1 MESDLLT
8 GLQGGGKAG
17 RLQSLSVAVNAD
29 SLSSWFLPGVATVL
43 QGHGLLLDVVVDD
56 QDHTHDALKSGDVTG
71 CVTTLA
77 QAMRGCVAEPL
88 GVMRYRCMASPAL
101 VAQWSEPAAGGKAAG
116 PNRLAHRLLAS
127 PAVIFN
133 RKDALQDAFLAQ
145 HFKLKDALY
154 PRHFVP
160 AVDAFELAL
169 ELGMGWGMVPDI
181 LLAARAHRPPLQ
193 EVLPGCAV
201 DVRLYW
207 QHWTREPL
215 AAQRLTQAVK
225 QAARER
231 SCCRTRG
238 RRCRPHGRLF
248 LGGSCRS
255 RLGGSGR
262 SGGGAAA
269 AFSSAVHFLMCEFLA
284 APESFLSAAD
294 FAQAALGAAAASRM
308 HFFSK
313 LALAA
318 PASFFSADLA
328 AQSASAPAAW
338 AEADKPM
345 DMAKVIATRVNSFF
359 IDASQM

>member
-1 MESDLLT
+1 MLDARQLDALAAVIEQGSFGEAAKALSLTLAAVSLRIKSLEGELGQRLLVRGKQVRATPAGQALLGHVRQLRLMESDLLA

-29 SLSSWFLPGVATVL
+29 SLSSWFLPGVAPVL

-145 HFKLKDALY
+145 HFKLKGALY

-181 LLAARAHRPPLQ
+181 LLAGRAHRPPLQ
-193 EVLPGCAV
+193 EVLPGCPV
-201 DVRLYW
+201 DVQLYW
-207 QHWTREPL
+207 QHWARESA
-215 AAQRLTQAVK
+215 AAQRLTAAVK
-225 QAARER
+225 QAAGE
-231 SCCRTRG
+231 
-238 RRCRPHGRLF
+238 
-248 LGGSCRS
+248 
-255 RLGGSGR
+255 
-262 SGGGAAA
+262 
-269 AFSSAVHFLMCEFLA
+269 
-284 APESFLSAAD
+284 
-294 FAQAALGAAAASRM
+294 
-308 HFFSK
+308 K
-313 LALAA
+313 LLH
-318 PASFFSADLA
+318 P
-328 AQSASAPAAW
+328 
-338 AEADKPM
+338 
-345 DMAKVIATRVNSFF
+345 R
-359 IDASQM
+359 